1 MILIFGGAY
10 QGKAD
15 FAKRTFGLEDEDI
28 FYCGESSGQK
38 GLAQESGEFPA
49 LSPQAEGARAIHG
62 LEKAFAN
69 KGDDPYAHLNKF
81 ICNEPD
87 IPKKSHNGNYIFQEI
102 TIFFQKGLL
111 CLRFSGMRSRQGQ
124 MEEVMLRQADPLRQ
138 RPGTA
143 NRFKQQ

>member
-38 GLAQESGEFPA
+38 GLAQESGEIPA

-62 LEKAFAN
+62 LEKAFLDLVRTGTEPKDFLAAHREQMKDKILMIN
-69 KGDDPYAHLNKF
+69 DISQGIVPVDPV
-81 ICNEPD
+81 
-87 IPKKSHNGNYIFQEI
+87 
-102 TIFFQKGLL
+102 
-111 CLRFSGMRSRQGQ
+111 LRAWREAVGRAMLWLASESEQVYRVFCGM
-124 MEEVMLRQADPLRQ
+124 EQ
-138 RPGTA
+138 RL
-143 NRFKQQ
+143 K